1 MSTMGAN
8 VQCRPQA
15 VASIAAA
22 HVLSARLFRR
32 VGGSTGTNFMGALCM
47 ARLMLREGREGS
59 LVTLICDSGDRYA
72 STYYDSAWL
81 ATNGLDI
88 QPWRDRIEAF
98 LDYGRAA

>member
-1 MSTMGAN
+1 
-8 VQCRPQA
+8 
-15 VASIAAA
+15 
-22 HVLSARLFRR
+22 
-32 VGGSTGTNFMGALCM
+32 M
-47 ARLMLREGREGS
+47 AREGWTGA